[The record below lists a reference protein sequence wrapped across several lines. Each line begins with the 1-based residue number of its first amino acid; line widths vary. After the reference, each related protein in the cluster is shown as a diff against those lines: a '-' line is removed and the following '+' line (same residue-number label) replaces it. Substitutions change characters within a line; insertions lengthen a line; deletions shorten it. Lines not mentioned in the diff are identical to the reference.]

1 MHTIDYKGAITMKKF
16 NKSYTLS
23 LSVDY
28 ALIAIDNDSA
38 MPLDLADED
47 ICITQWFHEQ
57 GYKARIE
64 GNTLVI
70 GKNYRWGK
78 VESRYVI
85 IPNIDYHDYRA
96 NRNYAAGI
104 AAAKRFAMAHTLAI
118 VHKINSGC

>member
-1 MHTIDYKGAITMKKF
+1 MKKF

-23 LSVDY
+23 LCVNY
-28 ALIAIDNDSA
+28 ALITADGDSAQAIDLAND
-38 MPLDLADED
+38 D
-47 ICITQWFHEQ
+47 IGATQWFYEQ

-64 GNTLVI
+64 GNVLVI
-70 GKNYRWGK
+70 GKDFGWAK

-85 IPNIDYHDYRA
+85 IPDIDYHDYRE
-96 NRNYAAGI
+96 NRNYAACI

>member
-1 MHTIDYKGAITMKKF
+1 MKKF

-23 LSVDY
+23 LSVEY
-28 ALIAIDNDSA
+28 AHIDIDDNSA
-38 MPLDLADED
+38 NALSLVDED
-47 ICITQWFHEQ
+47 IRVMDWYHEQ

-70 GKNYRWGK
+70 SKAYSWGK

-96 NRNYAAGI
+96 SRNYAAGI